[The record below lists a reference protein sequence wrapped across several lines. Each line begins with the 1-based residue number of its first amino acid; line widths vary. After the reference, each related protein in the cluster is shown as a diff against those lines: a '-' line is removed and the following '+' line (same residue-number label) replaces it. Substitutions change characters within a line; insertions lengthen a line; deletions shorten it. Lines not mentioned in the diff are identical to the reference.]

1 MATHTTP
8 LVSCLLLL
16 GAVLS
21 GCGTGANEDCDERE
35 HAPSTSVAAPEL
47 HRCAAIPKPAGFR
60 CGEIEVPF
68 ERRDRSLGT
77 TRIGFARRPPDD
89 RRRPPGAPIFA
100 VEGGPGYAS
109 TLTANAYVK
118 LFGSL
123 LRRHP
128 LVLVDMRGTG
138 RSQPVD
144 CPDVQRGRGPEAI
157 VLAECAR
164 RLGPRFES
172 YRTSAAADDI
182 DDVRRALGY
191 DRIAL
196 YGDSYGTYLG
206 QSYAYRHP
214 DTLDALVL
222 DSAYPA
228 RGETAWYPSLPRT
241 GIRSIEIACRRSSE
255 CDGDAKHLLDRLARH
270 LRRTNRGAGPLVDA
284 LVDAAYDPPGT
295 YLEIVDAGRDLL
307 DGDPGAWRRLT
318 DPGKRGSRHIRDYA
332 RAGELIVSC
341 NDYPMLWQR
350 SSSEPERR
358 AELEQR
364 IREQDPETFAPFT
377 PREVALSSE
386 IGYLYCL
393 TWPKRTELYEPP
405 VDKGAEPTDAPVLVV
420 SGELDSVTTTHEGR
434 RTADAFAN
442 STYFE
447 AHNAG
452 HVASLYD
459 FDSPAAVEIRRFLR
473 QNLERRS
480 DELDDSR
487 SKRRSPGYIRPR
499 RCPHRRVSTLIPVE
513 SGGTSGEPFEGG
525 SPGANRIHERSVA
538 LSLSARARQLTP

>member
-1 MATHTTP
+1 MDYWNGDVGNPRPRHIGVA
-8 LVSCLLLL
+8 LALALAA
-16 GAVLS
+16 AVA
-21 GCGTGANEDCDERE
+21 GCGVEVTEVEKRPPRD
-35 HAPSTSVAAPEL
+35 SVGRAEL
-47 HRCAAIPKPAGFR
+47 HRCGAIPRIPGFR

-68 ERRDRSLGT
+68 EREDASLGT
-77 TRIGFARRPPDD
+77 TRIGFAVRAPDN
-89 RRRPPGAPIFA
+89 RRRPPRAPIFA

-144 CPDVQRGRGPEAI
+144 CPDVQGGRGPESI

-164 RLGPRFES
+164 RLGRKFES

-191 DRIAL
+191 ERIVL

-214 DTLDALVL
+214 DRLDALVL

-241 GIRSIEIACRRSSE
+241 GIRSLEVACRRSPK
-255 CDGDAKHLLDRLARH
+255 CRGDAKHLLARLTRH
-270 LRRTNRGAGPLVDA
+270 LRQTNRGVGPLIDA
-284 LVDAAYDPPGT
+284 LVDAAYGPPQT
-295 YLEIVDAGRDLL
+295 YLDIVDAGRELL

-318 DPGKRGSRHIRDYA
+318 DPGKPGNRHIRDYA
-332 RAGELIVSC
+332 RAGELVVSC

-350 SSSEPERR
+350 SSSEPQRR
-358 AELEQR
+358 AELEER
-364 IREQDPETFAPFT
+364 IRDQEPDVFEPFT
-377 PREVALSSE
+377 AREVALSSE

-393 TWPKRTELYEPP
+393 TWPKRTDLYEPP
-405 VDKGAEPTDAPVLVV
+405 VDKDAEPTEAPVLVV
-420 SGELDSVTTTHEGR
+420 SGELDSVTTPHEGR
-434 RTADAFAN
+434 RVAEEFPNA
-442 STYFE
+442 TYYE
-447 AHNAG
+447 ARNAG
-452 HVASLYD
+452 HVASLYNRH
-459 FDSPAAVEIRRFLR
+459 SPAAVEIRRFLR
-473 QNLERRS
+473 RYSDPRS
-480 DELDDSR
+480 
-487 SKRRSPGYIRPR
+487 
-499 RCPHRRVSTLIPVE
+499 
-513 SGGTSGEPFEGG
+513 
-525 SPGANRIHERSVA
+525 
-538 LSLSARARQLTP
+538 